1 MFYISKIPDKLW
13 NIHGPF
19 DQCLETPE
27 YTTYVSNTLLQ
38 EDYVHYLC
46 LFIIVLIGFI
56 VLMLFWWVHLH
67 LHFYSLIKLIFFRI
81 LFKFMWDHT
90 VKAITGKIQPFDILY
105 FRSSKVQ
112 FSAQVKDFFRPKWNS
127 NPPKWKMPVLI
138 RCDSLNNRNKQK

>member
-1 MFYISKIPDKLW
+1 MISRGIVRYYSLHLSDCMCWFVPTCICVKYFITRRLRPLFMF
-13 NIHGPF
+13 
-19 DQCLETPE
+19 
-27 YTTYVSNTLLQ
+27 
-38 EDYVHYLC
+38 VHYC
-46 LFIIVLIGFI
+46 FDWFHCIDV
-56 VLMLFWWVHLH
+56 VLMGALH

>member
-1 MFYISKIPDKLW
+1 MKHPWAIWSMFR
-13 NIHGPF
+13 
-19 DQCLETPE
+19 
-27 YTTYVSNTLLQ
+27 NTWIYCVCVKYFITRRLRPLFMF
-38 EDYVHYLC
+38 VHYC
-46 LFIIVLIGFI
+46 FDWFHCIDV
-56 VLMLFWWVHLH
+56 VLMGALH

-90 VKAITGKIQPFDILY
+90 VKAITGKIRPFDILY

>member
-1 MFYISKIPDKLW
+1 MFR
-13 NIHGPF
+13 NIWI
-19 DQCLETPE
+19 
-27 YTTYVSNTLLQ
+27 YYVCVKYFITRRLRPLFMF
-38 EDYVHYLC
+38 VHYC
-46 LFIIVLIGFI
+46 FDWFHCIDV
-56 VLMLFWWVHLH
+56 VLMGALH